1 MTLTTA
7 EQTRLLMADTD
18 PGSPIFSD
26 DEVAAFL
33 SLANNEILLAA
44 AMGLDAMA
52 ANNANVLKVVTIMGL
67 QVDGEATAAA
77 LRAQAQS
84 LRDQWELLS
93 PHGMPFGTAEFAD
106 DAFQRRE
113 YIWKH
118 WTQFLVPVP

>member
-67 QVDGEATAAA
+67 QVDGEATAALA
-77 LRAQAQS
+77 HLQ
-84 LRDQWELLS
+84 
-93 PHGMPFGTAEFAD
+93 G
-106 DAFQRRE
+106 
-113 YIWKH
+113 
-118 WTQFLVPVP
+118 